1 MRLLSSKTGV
11 RIGLVLIVAASI
23 VWSIVGYAD
32 DTTDPI
38 DYRCEF
44 EGDCGLEN
52 GLSSPSDLAWD
63 AEIDQWLVAKSNDQ
77 LWFPGKKTQEAS
89 IASKIGVTR
98 PSVVLKQ
105 DAVAPRPKKV
115 QKKDKNRWPRSVSIG
130 KPNRG
135 WLAYPVRLETSD
147 RLTSRRHKNFGTQEM
162 VQAIIDAVDAVHA
175 EHPNTP
181 ILPVG
186 NLSREHGGRFPPH
199 KSHQSGRDADIGYY
213 LSEGHS
219 PTRLKL
225 ARTRT
230 LDVPRTWT
238 FIESLVADKKVEYIF
253 SDRRLMRLLYRYALN
268 VKKIPKERL
277 HTIFQAPGGRP
288 KIMRHLKGHA
298 DHLHVRFYAPDS
310 VAAVTQFIAKH
321 GNQALKPLP
330 VYKRIKKGDSLW
342 RLAKRHRVTVKKL
355 RRWNRLRK
363 DSNLR
368 IGKKLIVGHK
378 RPKIRLK

>member
-1 MRLLSSKTGV
+1 MLPSQTGV
-11 RIGLVLIVAASI
+11 RIGLLLIVAASI
-23 VWSIVGYAD
+23 VWSIVSYAD
-32 DTTDPI
+32 DTTDSL

-44 EGDCGLEN
+44 EGDCNLTTGQLN
-52 GLSSPSDLAWD
+52 PSDPAWD
-63 AEIDQWLVAKSNDQ
+63 AEIDQWLVAKSNGQ

-89 IASKIGVTR
+89 IAGQIGVVR
-98 PSVVLKQ
+98 PPVPMKKEVPSPVE
-105 DAVAPRPKKV
+105 KKV
-115 QKKDKNRWPRSVSIG
+115 LKKDKNRWPRSVSIG

-135 WLAYPVRLETSD
+135 WLAYPMRLETSD
-147 RLTSRRHKNFGTQEM
+147 RLTSRRNKNFGTEEM

-181 ILPVG
+181 VLAIG

-213 LSEGHS
+213 LKEGHS
-219 PTRLKL
+219 PTRLRL
-225 ARTRT
+225 ARVRT

-238 FIESLVADKKVEYIF
+238 FIESLVADNKVEYIF

-268 VKKIPKERL
+268 VKKIPKEKL
-277 HTIFQAPGGRP
+277 HTIFQPPGGRP

-298 DHLHVRFYAPDS
+298 DHLHIRFHAPES
-310 VAAVTQFIAKH
+310 VAAVSQFIAKH

-355 RRWNRLRK
+355 RQWNRLRK
-363 DSNLR
+363 NSNLR
-368 IGKKLIVGHK
+368 IGKKLIVGHR
-378 RPKIRLK
+378 RPKIRVK